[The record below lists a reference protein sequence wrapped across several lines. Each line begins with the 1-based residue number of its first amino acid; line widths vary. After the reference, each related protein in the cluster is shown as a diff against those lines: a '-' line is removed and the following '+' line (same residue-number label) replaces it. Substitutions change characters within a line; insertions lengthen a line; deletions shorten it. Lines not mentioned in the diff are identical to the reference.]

1 MSSCR
6 LVARL
11 AMAMVLCTLTFT
23 VSAAVTSNR
32 TRAECSG
39 SANRWPAFSR
49 MAPSARRIFVGTVIE
64 GLNAGPRWFG
74 RYRVRVDEVL
84 RGPRREFMVIDFM
97 TSGTPPSGSGA
108 CRRDRYLQAKVGDVI
123 AFALGG
129 RTAGVR
135 GPVRTA
141 AWLEGRPSGWN
152 PGIERLSLAKVRR
165 IARELPDTATEPSS
179 TPATTPDGADT
190 PVRPNRL
197 GWTIIAALACVLTQ
211 SLHVAAQDGGLV
223 DDAIRFRR
231 SVGLRADRDFVAST
245 FGSDQYAADE
255 FGVPL
260 SEQEVAEI
268 QERQSRTASAAP
280 GHDWARTQ
288 PGFAGAWTDQ
298 SQDGLI
304 VYLFSTGVSAARA
317 ELDRLLPPEVRYEVR
332 GVERSLA
339 DLRGLERRIAA
350 DIPSLEAD
358 GIEVLSIGL
367 AISDNTLRVGVV
379 DGVARAR
386 DAIQSAY
393 GDFIEVAWEDP
404 GQADACTGTGG

>member
-135 GPVRTA
+135 GPCGPQH
-141 AWLEGRPSGWN
+141 LEGRPSGWN
-152 PGIERLSLAKVRR
+152 PGIERLSLPRCGESQGNCPIRPLNPPPRR
-165 IARELPDTATEPSS
+165 DD
-179 TPATTPDGADT
+179 PDGADT
-190 PVRPNRL
+190 LSDPTGLAGRSSRL
-197 GWTIIAALACVLTQ
+197 LRACDPT
-211 SLHVAAQDGGLV
+211 LHVAAQDGGLV

-268 QERQSRTASAAP
+268 QERQFDRERRSGSRLGAHAA
-280 GHDWARTQ
+280 
-288 PGFAGAWTDQ
+288 
-298 SQDGLI
+298 GLC
-304 VYLFSTGVSAARA
+304 GG
-317 ELDRLLPPEVRYEVR
+317 LDRPVPGRIDRLPVLHGRLGSPSGAGPPAPPR
-332 GVERSLA
+332 GP
-339 DLRGLERRIAA
+339 LRGA
-350 DIPSLEAD
+350 
-358 GIEVLSIGL
+358 
-367 AISDNTLRVGVV
+367 
-379 DGVARAR
+379 
-386 DAIQSAY
+386 
-393 GDFIEVAWEDP
+393 
-404 GQADACTGTGG
+404 GGGSSGASPT